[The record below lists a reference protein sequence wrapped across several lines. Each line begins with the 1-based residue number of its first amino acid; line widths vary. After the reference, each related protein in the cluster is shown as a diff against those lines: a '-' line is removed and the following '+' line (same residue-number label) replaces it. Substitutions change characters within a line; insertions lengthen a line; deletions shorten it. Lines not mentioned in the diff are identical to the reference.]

1 MKIFHKR
8 YLNVLGGALGIAGVV
23 FVAGRLYKYADQVNF
38 DFFSAK
44 DVLVLALLV
53 CVYGASNLLLAVA
66 WRRVLAFL
74 QIQVNMFWAVRI
86 YGISQLAKYLP
97 GNIFQFAGRQAVG
110 MAAGISGIPL
120 LKSTAYEL
128 LMLAL
133 ASSLFGILA
142 IPLVWN
148 DASEMTMLLIFIVV
162 IVLVGWVLGRY
173 ISHHLA
179 EAWWLH
185 SSFLAI
191 SGMVFWATLWIV
203 SPQHHVPVSAATIGG
218 VYILAWLVGL
228 VAPGSPA
235 GVGVREAVLLFL
247 LEKLILPGDLL
258 MAIAAGRIVTVCGDF
273 VFFAISS
280 SIKYPID
287 LINEVK

>member
-1 MKIFHKR
+1 M
-8 YLNVLGGALGIAGVV
+8 LGIAGVI

-44 DVLVLALLV
+44 DVLILALLM

-66 WRRVLAFL
+66 WRRILAFL
-74 QIQVNMFWAVRI
+74 KIQVDIFWAIQV

-110 MAAGISGIPL
+110 MAAGIAGTPL

-148 DASEMTMLLIFIVV
+148 AASELTILLSFVVV
-162 IVLVGWVLGRY
+162 IVFVGWALGRY
-173 ISHHLA
+173 FSHHLA
-179 EAWWLH
+179 VAWWLH

-191 SGMVFWATLWIV
+191 SGVVFWAALGVV
-203 SPQHHVPVSAATIGG
+203 SPQHHIPASVATIGG
-218 VYILAWLVGL
+218 AYILAWLVGL
-228 VAPGSPA
+228 VTPGAPA
-235 GVGVREAVLLFL
+235 GVGVRETVLLFL
-247 LEKLILPGDLL
+247 LEKLISPGDLL
-258 MAIAAGRIVTVCGDF
+258 ITITAGRIVTVFGDF
-273 VFFAISS
+273 IFFAISS
-280 SIKYPID
+280 FIKSPSG
-287 LINEVK
+287 LINRVE